1 MENLPMELSISPS
14 EIGYAVN
21 TLYLLTCGALV
32 MFMAAGFAMLEGGL
46 VRAKN
51 TAEIMTKNIVLY
63 ALASMMYMFVGYDL
77 MYGSA
82 PGGIIPNFGNLF
94 QFMSEGKT
102 AYAAVGQV
110 TAGKANIAEGAL
122 FFFQVVFVATAMS
135 VVSGAVA
142 ERMKLWAFIFFAIVM
157 TAFIYPVEGYWK
169 WGHGFLDV
177 MGFKDFAGSGIVHLT
192 GASAALAGVLL
203 LGPRNGKYGREGQL
217 NAMPG
222 ANLPL
227 ATIGAMTLWFGWFGF
242 NGGSL
247 LSIGSVSNA
256 NTVAAIFVNTNLAA
270 SGGLLAALVVSQMFF
285 GKADLTLVISGILAG
300 LVAITAEPA
309 TPTPLYAL
317 IIGAV
322 GGVLVVFSILIFDRF
337 KIDDPIGA
345 ISVHGTAGVW
355 GLLAVPITNEAA
367 KFKIQAMGILSIFL
381 WVFIA
386 SFITWL
392 VINLLIGLR
401 VDEENEYRG
410 LDISECGLEA
420 YPEFVKK

>member
-1 MENLPMELSISPS
+1 MNANAVLSPLEISYV
-14 EIGYAVN
+14 IN
-21 TLYLLTCGALV
+21 TLYLLICGALV

-63 ALASMMYMFVGYDL
+63 ALAGIMYMFIGYDL
-77 MYGSA
+77 MYNSA
-82 PGGIIPNFGNLF
+82 AGGIIPNFSHLL
-94 QFMSEGKT
+94 QFMSQGKES
-102 AYAAVGQV
+102 YATVEQV
-110 TAGKANIAEGAL
+110 TAGEVTVATNAF

-157 TAFIYPVEGYWK
+157 TGFIYPIEGYWK

-177 MGFKDFAGSGIVHLT
+177 MGFKDFAGSGVVHLT
-192 GASAALAGVLL
+192 GAAAALAGVLI
-203 LGPRNGKYGREGQL
+203 LGPRKGKYGREGQV
-217 NAMPG
+217 NAMLG

-247 LSIGSVSNA
+247 LSISTVNNA
-256 NTVAAIFVNTNLAA
+256 NTVATIFMNTNLAA
-270 SGGLLAALVVSQMFF
+270 SGGLLASLVVSQMFF

-300 LVAITAEPA
+300 LVAITAEPS
-309 TPTPLYAL
+309 TPQPLYAL

-367 KFKIQAMGILSIFL
+367 KFKVQAMGIVSIFL
-381 WVFIA
+381 WVFIT
-386 SFITWL
+386 SLIVWFVL
-392 VINLLIGLR
+392 NLLIGLR
-401 VDEENEYRG
+401 VDEEDEYDG

>member
-1 MENLPMELSISPS
+1 MDVNVVLSPLETNYVI
-14 EIGYAVN
+14 N
-21 TLYLLTCGALV
+21 TLYLLICGALV

-63 ALASMMYMFVGYDL
+63 ALAGVMYMFIGYDI
-77 MYGSA
+77 MYGS
-82 PGGIIPNFGNLF
+82 PVGGVIPNFNHLL
-94 QFMSEGKT
+94 QFMSEGK
-102 AYAAVGQV
+102 ANYATVEQV
-110 TAGKANIAEGAL
+110 AAGKVSIAEGAF

-157 TAFIYPVEGYWK
+157 TGFIYPVEGYWK

-177 MGFKDFAGSGIVHLT
+177 MGFKDFAGSGVVHLT
-192 GASAALAGVLL
+192 GAAAALAGVLL
-203 LGPRNGKYGREGQL
+203 LGPRKGKYGREGQV

-227 ATIGAMTLWFGWFGF
+227 ATVGAMTLWFGWFGF

-247 LSIGSVSNA
+247 LSISSVNNA
-256 NTVAAIFVNTNLAA
+256 NIVATVFMNTNLAA
-270 SGGLLAALVVSQMFF
+270 SGGLLASLVVSQMFF
-285 GKADLTLVISGILAG
+285 GKADLTLIFSGLLAG
-300 LVAITAEPA
+300 LVAITAEPS
-309 TPTPLYAL
+309 TPTPLYAV

-322 GGVLVVFSILIFDRF
+322 AGVLVVFSILIFDRF

-367 KFKIQAMGILSIFL
+367 KFKVQAMGIVSIFL
-381 WVFIA
+381 WVFIT
-386 SFITWL
+386 SLITWFVIHLL
-392 VINLLIGLR
+392 VGLR
-401 VDEENEYRG
+401 VEEEDEYRG
-410 LDISECGLEA
+410 LDISDCGLEA

>member
-1 MENLPMELSISPS
+1 MNTSVALSPLETSYI
-14 EIGYAVN
+14 IN
-21 TLYLLTCGALV
+21 TLYLLICGVLV

-63 ALASMMYMFVGYDL
+63 ALAGVMYLFVGYDL
-77 MYGSA
+77 MYNSA
-82 PGGIIPNFGNLF
+82 PGGFIPSFNQLF
-94 QFMSEGKT
+94 HFVSDTKLPQGTPEQINSGAVT
-102 AYAAVGQV
+102 VAPAAF
-110 TAGKANIAEGAL
+110 

-142 ERMKLWAFIFFAIVM
+142 ERMKLWAFIFFAVIM
-157 TAFIYPVEGYWK
+157 TGFIYPVEGYWK

-177 MGFKDFAGSGIVHLT
+177 LGFKDFAGSGVVHLT
-192 GASAALAGVLL
+192 GAAAALAGVLL
-203 LGPRNGKYGREGQL
+203 LGPRKGKYGREGQV
-217 NAMPG
+217 NAMLG

-227 ATIGAMTLWFGWFGF
+227 ATVGAVTLWFGWFGF

-247 LSIGSVSNA
+247 LSITSVPNA
-256 NTVAAIFVNTNLAA
+256 HTVAAIFVNTNLAA
-270 SGGLLAALVVSQMFF
+270 SGGLLASLVVSQMFF
-285 GKADLTLVISGILAG
+285 GKADLTLIISGALAG
-300 LVAITAEPA
+300 LVAITAEPS
-309 TPTPLYAL
+309 TPQPMYAL

-367 KFKIQAMGILSIFL
+367 KFKVQAVGILSIFV
-381 WVFIA
+381 WVFLT
-386 SFITWL
+386 SLLVWFI
-392 VINLLIGLR
+392 IHLIVGLR
-401 VDEENEYRG
+401 VDEEDEYRG

>member
-1 MENLPMELSISPS
+1 MNASVLSPLETSYI
-14 EIGYAVN
+14 IN
-21 TLYLLTCGALV
+21 TLYLLLCGVLV

-63 ALASMMYMFVGYDL
+63 ALAGVMYLFIGYDL
-77 MYGSA
+77 MYSST
-82 PGGIIPNFGNLF
+82 PGGVIPNFSQLF
-94 QFMSEGKT
+94 HFVSDTKLPQGT
-102 AYAAVGQV
+102 AEQINSGSINVAPAAF
-110 TAGKANIAEGAL
+110 

-142 ERMKLWAFIFFAIVM
+142 ERMKLWAFILFAIVM
-157 TAFIYPVEGYWK
+157 TGFIYPVEGYWK

-177 MGFKDFAGSGIVHLT
+177 LGFKDFAGSGVVHLT

-203 LGPRNGKYGREGQL
+203 LGPRKGKYGREGQI
-217 NAMPG
+217 NAMLG

-227 ATIGAMTLWFGWFGF
+227 ATVGAVTLWFGWFGF

-247 LSIGSVSNA
+247 LSISSVPNA

-270 SGGLLAALVVSQMFF
+270 SGGLLASLVVSQMFF
-285 GKADLTLVISGILAG
+285 GKADLTLIISGALAG
-300 LVAITAEPA
+300 LVAITAEPS
-309 TPTPLYAL
+309 TPQPMYAL

-322 GGVLVVFSILIFDRF
+322 GGVLVIFSILIFDRF

-367 KFKIQAMGILSIFL
+367 KFKVQALGALSIFI
-381 WVFIA
+381 WVFIT
-386 SFITWL
+386 SFIIWFI
-392 VINLLIGLR
+392 INLIIGLR
-401 VDEENEYRG
+401 VDEEDEYRG

>member
-1 MENLPMELSISPS
+1 MELSISPS
-14 EIGYAVN
+14 EIGYVVN

-63 ALASMMYMFVGYDL
+63 ALAGMMYMFVGYDL

-102 AYAAVGQV
+102 AYATVEQV
-110 TAGKANIAEGAL
+110 TAGKANIPEGAL

-177 MGFKDFAGSGIVHLT
+177 MGFKDFAGSGVVHLT

-203 LGPRNGKYGREGQL
+203 LGPRKGKYGREGQL

-247 LSIGSVSNA
+247 LSIGSVSHA

-367 KFKIQAMGILSIFL
+367 KFKVQAMGILSIFL

>member
-1 MENLPMELSISPS
+1 MDVNVVLSPLETNYVI
-14 EIGYAVN
+14 N
-21 TLYLLTCGALV
+21 TLYLLICGALV

-63 ALASMMYMFVGYDL
+63 ALAGVMYMFIGYDL
-77 MYGSA
+77 MYGS
-82 PGGIIPNFGNLF
+82 PVGGVIPNLNHLL
-94 QFMSEGKT
+94 QFMSEGK
-102 AYAAVGQV
+102 ASYATVEQV
-110 TAGKANIAEGAL
+110 TAGKVNIAEGAF

-157 TAFIYPVEGYWK
+157 TGFIYPVEGYWK

-177 MGFKDFAGSGIVHLT
+177 MGFKDFAGSGVVHLT
-192 GASAALAGVLL
+192 GAAAALAGVLL
-203 LGPRNGKYGREGQL
+203 LGPRKGKYGREGQV

-227 ATIGAMTLWFGWFGF
+227 ATVGAMTLWFGWFGF

-247 LSIGSVSNA
+247 LSISSVNNA
-256 NTVAAIFVNTNLAA
+256 NIVATVFMNTNLAA
-270 SGGLLAALVVSQMFF
+270 SGGLLASLVVSQMFF
-285 GKADLTLVISGILAG
+285 GKADLTLIFSGLLAG
-300 LVAITAEPA
+300 LVAITAEPS
-309 TPTPLYAL
+309 TPTPLYAV

-322 GGVLVVFSILIFDRF
+322 AGVLVVFSILIFDRF

-367 KFKIQAMGILSIFL
+367 KFKVQAMGIVSIFL
-381 WVFIA
+381 WVFIT
-386 SFITWL
+386 SLITWFVIHLL
-392 VINLLIGLR
+392 VGLR
-401 VDEENEYRG
+401 VEEEDEYRG
-410 LDISECGLEA
+410 LDISDCGLEA